1 LPAERQSIV
10 KKINMSKR
18 QKIISIIKKDLNY
31 TVQNNAF
38 CFLSGDRKFQDTAG
52 SGLLAKMQDALKQ
65 YGKLYYF
72 LLRTFAPVYGEKSYK
87 KKIGKVLEG
96 YDKSNIILNLGSGP
110 DYFRNRT
117 DIINV
122 DIFAFDEVDIVADCE
137 TLPIEYD
144 TVDMIINV
152 ALLEHI
158 KNPEAAVHEMYRILK
173 PQGGAICYLPFM
185 VPFHAAPDDYQR
197 WTLAGVKRLFREFS
211 HIEVG
216 IAAGPTSGMLWVF
229 QEWVAILL
237 SFGSRKLH
245 DIVFIILM
253 LITFPLKYIDV
264 LIAKFP
270 DSEKIA
276 SGFYV
281 VAKK

>member
-1 LPAERQSIV
+1 
-10 KKINMSKR
+10 MSKR
-18 QKIISIIKKDLNY
+18 DKIISIIKKGLNY

-38 CFLSGDRKFQDTAG
+38 CFLPGDRQFQDTAG
-52 SGLLAKMQDALKQ
+52 SGLLGKMQDALKR

-72 LLRTFAPVYGEKSYK
+72 LLKIFAPVYGEKSYK
-87 KKIGKVLEG
+87 KKIGKVLEE

-110 DYFRNRT
+110 VYFRNRT

-137 TLPIEYD
+137 ELPIEND

-152 ALLEHI
+152 AMLEHV
-158 KNPEAAVHEMYRILK
+158 KNPEAVVHEMFRILK

-185 VPFHAAPDDYQR
+185 QPFHAAPHDYQR
-197 WTLAGVKRLFREFS
+197 WTLPGVKRLFCEFS
-211 HIEVG
+211 HLEAG
-216 IAAGPTSGMLWVF
+216 IAAGPTSGMLWVL

-237 SFGSRKLH
+237 SFGSRRLH
-245 DIVFIILM
+245 DIVFMFLM

-264 LIAKFP
+264 LITKYP
-270 DSEKIA
+270 DSEKVA

-281 VAKK
+281 FAKK

>member
-1 LPAERQSIV
+1 
-10 KKINMSKR
+10 MSKR
-18 QKIISIIKKDLNY
+18 DKILSIIKKNLDY

-38 CFLSGDRKFQDTAG
+38 CFLPGDRKSQDTAG
-52 SGLLAKMQDALKQ
+52 SGLLGKMQDILKR
-65 YGKLYYF
+65 YGKFYY
-72 LLRTFAPVYGEKSYK
+72 LLLKIFAPVYGEKSYK
-87 KKIGKVLEG
+87 KKIGKVLEE

-110 DYFRNRT
+110 VYFRNRT

-137 TLPIEYD
+137 SLPIEND

-152 ALLEHI
+152 AMLEHV
-158 KNPEAAVHEMYRILK
+158 KDPEAVVHEMFRILK
-173 PQGGAICYLPFM
+173 PEGKVICRLPFM
-185 VPFHAAPDDYQR
+185 MPFHAAPHDYQR
-197 WTLAGVKRLFREFS
+197 WTLPGIKRLFHEFS
-211 HIEVG
+211 NIEAG

-229 QEWVAILL
+229 QEWASILL
-237 SFGSRKLH
+237 SLGSRKLH
-245 DIVFIILM
+245 DIVFMILM
-253 LITFPLKYIDV
+253 LITFPLKYIDI
-264 LIAKFP
+264 LITRFP